1 MILAGHSDGLIQT
14 IARHVMQLHMNR
26 ETDNEVVGEIEIDK
40 MKRYIS
46 YVKR

>member
-1 MILAGHSDGLIQT
+1 
-14 IARHVMQLHMNR
+14 MQLHMNL

-46 YVKR
+46 YIKR

>member
-1 MILAGHSDGLIQT
+1 
-14 IARHVMQLHMNR
+14 MNR